1 MYYMQKR
8 RAVSQVIGSLFALA
22 VVAAV
27 GSLLLLQ
34 GQQGIMDFTNTLDVF
49 EKTEKKAAQEI
60 FIIEHVR
67 LDPES
72 DQVEIWLRNTGTIE
86 FTVQQIRMIKIDTQE
101 LLIDTDTVDTTI
113 FQEEFA
119 KITLS
124 GDDVTLPSG
133 ATTWEDEVRAP
144 DLNDYEYRIF
154 VTTTRNTAQD
164 IVVEVFNTWSKMSF
178 IDNFFHP
185 KLSFCNLNTR
195 RGISDII
202 VTLLLIAI
210 TVVSGVIIFSFFQG
224 ADFQQ
229 AVSSDLTKPTSF
241 EGDLELIGYDTRD
254 GLTLSGITGLD
265 NNVDGELTVGTDYIV
280 LKFTNQSPRSL
291 FLETIVVNEI
301 THDWDDSGSGN
312 IAPAAATFNIV
323 ESNGGAPDVQT
334 TQEIVS
340 GSTVRTVVALSSSI
354 SSNIDLNK
362 AIRIQLDLVG
372 SELRN
377 IIVKAGSA
385 K

>member
-101 LLIDTDTVDTTI
+101 LLIDIDTVDTTI

-124 GDDVTLPSG
+124 GTDVTLPG
-133 ATTWEDEVRAP
+133 VTTKWEEEVRAP

-164 IVVEVFNTWSKMSF
+164 IVVVLFNT
-178 IDNFFHP
+178 
-185 KLSFCNLNTR
+185 
-195 RGISDII
+195 
-202 VTLLLIAI
+202 
-210 TVVSGVIIFSFFQG
+210 
-224 ADFQQ
+224 
-229 AVSSDLTKPTSF
+229 
-241 EGDLELIGYDTRD
+241 
-254 GLTLSGITGLD
+254 
-265 NNVDGELTVGTDYIV
+265 
-280 LKFTNQSPRSL
+280 
-291 FLETIVVNEI
+291 
-301 THDWDDSGSGN
+301 
-312 IAPAAATFNIV
+312 
-323 ESNGGAPDVQT
+323 
-334 TQEIVS
+334 
-340 GSTVRTVVALSSSI
+340 
-354 SSNIDLNK
+354 
-362 AIRIQLDLVG
+362 
-372 SELRN
+372 
-377 IIVKAGSA
+377 
-385 K
+385 

>member
-101 LLIDTDTVDTTI
+101 LLIDNSTINTTI

-119 KITLS
+119 KITMTA
-124 GDDVTLPSG
+124 DDMPSG

-154 VTTTRNTAQD
+154 VTTTRNTSQD
-164 IVVEVFNTWSKMSF
+164 IVIELFNT
-178 IDNFFHP
+178 
-185 KLSFCNLNTR
+185 
-195 RGISDII
+195 
-202 VTLLLIAI
+202 
-210 TVVSGVIIFSFFQG
+210 
-224 ADFQQ
+224 
-229 AVSSDLTKPTSF
+229 
-241 EGDLELIGYDTRD
+241 
-254 GLTLSGITGLD
+254 
-265 NNVDGELTVGTDYIV
+265 
-280 LKFTNQSPRSL
+280 
-291 FLETIVVNEI
+291 
-301 THDWDDSGSGN
+301 
-312 IAPAAATFNIV
+312 
-323 ESNGGAPDVQT
+323 
-334 TQEIVS
+334 
-340 GSTVRTVVALSSSI
+340 
-354 SSNIDLNK
+354 
-362 AIRIQLDLVG
+362 
-372 SELRN
+372 
-377 IIVKAGSA
+377 
-385 K
+385 

>member
-1 MYYMQKR
+1 MNLKNFLQKR

-101 LLIDTDTVDTTI
+101 LLIDIDTVDTTI

-124 GDDVTLPSG
+124 GTDVTLPGTPELSM
-133 ATTWEDEVRAP
+133 WKEEVRAP

-164 IVVEVFNTWSKMSF
+164 IVVEVFNT
-178 IDNFFHP
+178 
-185 KLSFCNLNTR
+185 
-195 RGISDII
+195 
-202 VTLLLIAI
+202 
-210 TVVSGVIIFSFFQG
+210 
-224 ADFQQ
+224 
-229 AVSSDLTKPTSF
+229 
-241 EGDLELIGYDTRD
+241 
-254 GLTLSGITGLD
+254 
-265 NNVDGELTVGTDYIV
+265 
-280 LKFTNQSPRSL
+280 
-291 FLETIVVNEI
+291 
-301 THDWDDSGSGN
+301 
-312 IAPAAATFNIV
+312 
-323 ESNGGAPDVQT
+323 
-334 TQEIVS
+334 
-340 GSTVRTVVALSSSI
+340 
-354 SSNIDLNK
+354 
-362 AIRIQLDLVG
+362 
-372 SELRN
+372 
-377 IIVKAGSA
+377 
-385 K
+385 